1 MMLRCLGGDRLN
13 LGIDYNGN
21 KGFRLL
27 SIYERL
33 NKGEIIEK
41 AQLAEYFGV
50 TQKTIQRDIDDL
62 RAYIAEV
69 HFAESEVAIKYDKVK
84 KGYYLV
90 RFEREWLTNEEV
102 ISLCKILLE
111 SRAFCKEELNSL
123 ISKLLTQVVPNDRKK
138 IEDMIRNEQHHYV
151 PLQHGKHLFSILWE
165 LSQLITNSELT
176 RFTYTRQDGVT
187 NVRLVKP
194 VAIMFSEYYFYLIAY
209 MADGNKD
216 FPTVFRIDRITDLK
230 GIKQHFNVP
239 YKDKF
244 NEGEFRKRVQFMYSG
259 ELQRVTF
266 EFSGPSLEAVLDRL
280 PTAEIISDNDGV
292 YKIRA
297 EVYGKGIQMW
307 LRSQGD
313 WIKNIDL

>member
-230 GIKQHFNVP
+230 GTKQHFNIP

>member
-102 ISLCKILLE
+102 IALCKILLE

-138 IEDMIRNEQHHYV
+138 IEDMIRSEQHHYV

-209 MADGNKD
+209 MAEGNKD

-230 GIKQHFNVP
+230 GTKQHFNVP

>member
-230 GIKQHFNVP
+230 GTKQHFNVP

-297 EVYGKGIQMW
+297 DVYGKGIQMW

>member
-1 MMLRCLGGDRLN
+1 MLRCLGGDSLN

-50 TQKTIQRDIDDL
+50 TQKTIQRDIDEL

-90 RFEREWLTNEEV
+90 RFEREWLTNKEV

-209 MADGNKD
+209 MAEGNKD

-230 GIKQHFNVP
+230 GTKQHFSIP
-239 YKDKF
+239 YKDRF

-280 PTAEIISDNDGV
+280 PTAEIISEKDGV
-292 YKIRA
+292 YKIRT

>member
-123 ISKLLTQVVPNDRKK
+123 ISKLLTQVVPNYRKK

-230 GIKQHFNVP
+230 GTKQHFNVP

-280 PTAEIISDNDGV
+280 PTAEILSDNDGV

>member
-1 MMLRCLGGDRLN
+1 MLRCLGGDRLN

-176 RFTYTRQDGVT
+176 RFTCTRQDGVT

-230 GIKQHFNVP
+230 GTKQHFNVP